1 VVEAVQA
8 NREIIMGNVV
18 KLFHGR
24 VKRGKS
30 LPKPVECEACGEE
43 IETARLQVMPFA
55 KRCVSCERAR
65 ERRHSQIMQ
74 GARDKDV
81 VIIRG

>member
-1 VVEAVQA
+1 MTAT
-8 NREIIMGNVV
+8 ILPM
-18 KLFHGR
+18 FHGR
-24 VKRGKS
+24 VKPGHS
-30 LPKPVECEACGEE
+30 LPRPVECAACGDD
-43 IETARLQVMPFA
+43 IETARLQVMPKA

-65 ERRHSQIMQ
+65 ERRHARIMQ

>member
-1 VVEAVQA
+1 
-8 NREIIMGNVV
+8 MGDVV

-24 VKRGKS
+24 VKPGKS
-30 LPKPVECEACGEE
+30 LPKPAECEACGEE
-43 IETARLQVMPFA
+43 IETARLQVMPSA
-55 KRCVSCERAR
+55 KRCISCERGR
-65 ERRHSQIMQ
+65 ERRHSLIMQ

>member
-1 VVEAVQA
+1 
-8 NREIIMGNVV
+8 MGNVV

-24 VKRGKS
+24 VKRGRS
-30 LPKPVECEACGEE
+30 LPKPVECEACGED

-55 KRCVSCERAR
+55 KRCISCERAR
-65 ERRHSQIMQ
+65 ERRHDMIMQ
-74 GARDKDV
+74 GARDKDI